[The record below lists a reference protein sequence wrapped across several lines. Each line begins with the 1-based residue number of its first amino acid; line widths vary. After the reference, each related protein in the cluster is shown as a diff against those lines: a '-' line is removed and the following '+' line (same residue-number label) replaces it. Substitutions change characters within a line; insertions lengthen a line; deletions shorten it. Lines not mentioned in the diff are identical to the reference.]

1 MNWEKIKPV
10 LAYAYMI
17 LIILIAFALLIMLNP
32 PSG

>member
-17 LIILIAFALLIMLNP
+17 LIILIAFALLVLNP
-32 PSG
+32 PPG